1 MGNQENTGVVMSD
14 DLIGG
19 PCKTCGQ
26 QGFFNC
32 CEEVSEPAK
41 TTMTIEEADAT
52 IKSLTSMLIAART
65 ERNRLRE
72 AISDAGFSVMQT
84 SGRWSIHDVSKFAE
98 AEQAKTDEIIGQN
111 IDLEIK
117 VKKLEATIKE
127 TCDVFKAADAERLDG
142 VHKACD
148 EAERWKADDDMYGWN
163 FHQGKSSG
171 MTEASI
177 IFNRAFRRLMAGA
190 T

>member
-1 MGNQENTGVVMSD
+1 MSD
-14 DLIGG
+14 EVIGG

-32 CEEVSEPAK
+32 CEEASEPAK
-41 TTMTIEEADAT
+41 ADAT

-84 SGRWSIHDVSKFAE
+84 SGRWSIHDVSELAK
-98 AEQAKTDEIIGQN
+98 AEQAKTDEIISQN

-117 VKKLEATIKE
+117 VKKLETTIKE
-127 TCDVFKAADAERLDG
+127 TCDVFKAADAMIGLRVSKETELRGLD
-142 VHKACD
+142 VD
-148 EAERWKADDDMYGWN
+148 EHGIESYGG
-163 FHQGKSSG
+163 FQIFT
-171 MTEASI
+171 TE
-177 IFNRAFRRLMAGA
+177 
-190 T
+190 

>member
-1 MGNQENTGVVMSD
+1 MSD

-32 CEEVSEPAK
+32 CEELSEPAK

-84 SGRWSIHDVSKFAE
+84 SGRWSIHDVSRLAE
-98 AEQAKTDEIIGQN
+98 AEQAKTNEIIGQN

-127 TCDVFKAADAERLDG
+127 AFDLFQAADEERFDG
-142 VHKACD
+142 VQKAHD
-148 EAERWKADDDMYGWN
+148 EAEKWKAEGDMYGWN
-163 FHQGKSSG
+163 FHQGKGGG
-171 MTEASI
+171 MTAASI
-177 IFNRAFRRLMAGA
+177 IFNRVYRRLMAGA

>member
-1 MGNQENTGVVMSD
+1 MSD
-14 DLIGG
+14 EVIGG

-84 SGRWSIHDVSKFAE
+84 SGRWSIHDVSKLAE
-98 AEQAKTDEIIGQN
+98 IEQAKTNEIIGQN

-117 VKKLEATIKE
+117 VKKLEATINE
-127 TCDVFKAADAERLDG
+127 ACEVFKTSDAERLEG
-142 VHKACD
+142 VYKARD
-148 EAERWKADDDMYGWN
+148 EAEKWKSEGDMYGWN
-163 FHQGKSSG
+163 FHQGKAGG

-177 IFNRAFRRLMAGA
+177 IFYRVYRRLMASA